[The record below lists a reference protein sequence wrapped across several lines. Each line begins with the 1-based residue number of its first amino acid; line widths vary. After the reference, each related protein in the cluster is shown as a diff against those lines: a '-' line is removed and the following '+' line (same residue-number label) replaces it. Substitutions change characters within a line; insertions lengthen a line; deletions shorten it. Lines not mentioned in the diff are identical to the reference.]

1 MVESVTLHSFRYG
14 YITAKPEVCQLVIMA
29 AKLSHTIANAHGATN
44 KLYIYVCYVYDSFDI
59 IQTTTI
65 EKA

>member
-1 MVESVTLHSFRYG
+1 MGLENLDDSLTLSFSQ
-14 YITAKPEVCQLVIMA
+14 IL
-29 AKLSHTIANAHGATN
+29 GATN
-44 KLYIYVCYVYDSFDI
+44 KLYIYVCYVYDSFNK